1 MICEHVGVATK
12 VSTWL
17 ERYRAEHG
25 LGYRELADKLGV
37 SLSQAHDWATGKY
50 DPTLKNIR
58 RIARRLKVST
68 AELVA

>member
-1 MICEHVGVATK
+1 MGVATK

-17 ERYRAEHG
+17 ERYRVEHDMK
-25 LGYRELADKLGV
+25 YRDLADKLGV

-50 DPTLKNIR
+50 EPTLVNLR
-58 RIARRLKVST
+58 WIAKRLKVDI